1 MLKEFA
7 DARVFAI
14 DDNNTNLELL
24 NALLTRA
31 GLRKVYTSND
41 PIDALSR
48 LDEIDPDLILLD
60 LHMPQLD
67 GYAVLSRLAVRAAGA
82 YLPVLVLTADA
93 TPEATKRALDLG
105 ARDFLTKPFDAT
117 EVILRVRNLLETR
130 YLYQTLRSS
139 NITLRNKIKD
149 YEQVE
154 RAESE
159 AWQLEHETIEDVI
172 RRNAIEMVFQPVFDL
187 ESKSIVGAEAL
198 ARFPGQR
205 DYSPDRW
212 FITAATVGLGYDL
225 EVAAVRAALLALDV
239 LPKSA
244 FLAVNVS
251 PATLVQPDFLQLFS
265 PEICPRIVLELTEHV
280 QIEDYGAISAVV
292 GAFRESGARLAVDD
306 VGAGYAGF
314 RHLLGV
320 NPDIIKLDI
329 SLTRGINLDPS
340 RRALATALVSFALE
354 TGRKIIAEGVETPEE
369 LEVLKQLKVDWGQ
382 GFGLARPK
390 PLNHLES
397 LLA

>member
-1 MLKEFA
+1 MLEQFG

-31 GLRKVYTSND
+31 GLRTVYTSND

-67 GYAVLSRLAVRAAGA
+67 GYTVLSRLAIRAAGA

-105 ARDFLTKPFDAT
+105 ARDFVTKPFDAT

-130 YLYQTLRSS
+130 YLYQTLRSN
-139 NITLRNKIKD
+139 NITLRNQIKD
-149 YEQVE
+149 FEELE

-159 AWQLEHETIEDVI
+159 AWQLERETIENVI

-187 ESKSIVGAEAL
+187 ESRTIVGAEAL
-198 ARFPGQR
+198 ARFPGKS

-212 FITAATVGLGYDL
+212 FTTAASVGLGYDL
-225 EVAAVRAALLALDV
+225 EVAAIGAALPALGI

-251 PATLVQPDFLQLFS
+251 PATLVQPDFLRLFS
-265 PEICPRIVLELTEHV
+265 PDICPRLVLELTEHI
-280 QIEDYGAISAVV
+280 QIEDYGVISPVV
-292 GAFRESGARLAVDD
+292 GVFRERGARLAADD

-329 SLTRGINLDPS
+329 SLIRGINLDPS

-354 TGRKIIAEGVETPEE
+354 TGRKLIAEGVETEE
-369 LEVLKQLKVDWGQ
+369 EQEVLKHLKVDWGQ

-390 PLNHLES
+390 PIGHLEA
-397 LLA
+397 LFA